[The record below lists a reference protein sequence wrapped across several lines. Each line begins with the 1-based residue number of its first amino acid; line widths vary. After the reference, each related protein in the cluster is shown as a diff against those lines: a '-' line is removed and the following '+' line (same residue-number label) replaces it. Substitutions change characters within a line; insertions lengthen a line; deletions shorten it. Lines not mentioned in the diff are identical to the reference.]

1 MYKSILLFLF
11 SLSITFSEDNLNS
24 WIKQIPKPWT
34 LSQKNLDTHLR
45 DFHRKFPNFYDR
57 LIALNLWRIGTPYGI
72 FCLGEEKGFDK
83 DPIIRIDTSDCTV
96 HVLTTLAFAES
107 ESFNEARG
115 SMIKLHYK
123 PDKNGKIEP
132 TYKSR
137 WHFTS
142 DRLLN
147 HPRTTDITSA
157 ICSSSDLETIEIE
170 LNRKENGK
178 QFLDLGWTSKELINF
193 IPLKR
198 LNDQI
203 MDKLPRVCGVAFVK
217 KSYFKNGIVI
227 AHEGYII
234 NNKNLIHASSKE
246 KMTVNV
252 DFLSYLFNK
261 GEDQFDGVMFYDIE
275 EG

>member
-24 WIKQIPKPWT
+24 WIKQIPKPWM
-34 LSQKNLDTHLR
+34 LSQKNLNTYLK

-142 DRLLN
+142 YRLLN
-147 HPRTTDITSA
+147 H
-157 ICSSSDLETIEIE
+157 L
-170 LNRKENGK
+170 
-178 QFLDLGWTSKELINF
+178 
-193 IPLKR
+193 LK
-198 LNDQI
+198 
-203 MDKLPRVCGVAFVK
+203 
-217 KSYFKNGIVI
+217 
-227 AHEGYII
+227 
-234 NNKNLIHASSKE
+234 
-246 KMTVNV
+246 
-252 DFLSYLFNK
+252 
-261 GEDQFDGVMFYDIE
+261 
-275 EG
+275 

>member
-11 SLSITFSEDNLNS
+11 SLTITFSEDNLNS
-24 WIKQIPKPWT
+24 WIKQIPKPWM
-34 LSQKNLDTHLR
+34 LSQKNLDTRLK
-45 DFHRKFPNFYDR
+45 DFHRKFPNFHDR

-72 FCLGEEKGFDK
+72 FCLGEERGFDK

-107 ESFNEARG
+107 ESFNEARD

-178 QFLDLGWTSKELINF
+178 QFLDLGWTSKELINY

-203 MDKLPRVCGVAFVK
+203 MDKLPRICGVAFVK

-252 DFLSYLFNK
+252 DFHSYLFNK

>member
-1 MYKSILLFLF
+1 VYKSILLFLF

-24 WIKQIPKPWT
+24 WINQIPKPWM
-34 LSQKNLDTHLR
+34 LSQKKLDTHLKE
-45 DFHRKFPNFYDR
+45 FHRKFPNFYDR

-72 FCLGEEKGFDK
+72 FCLGEERGFDK

-123 PDKNGKIEP
+123 PDKKGKIEP

-157 ICSSSDLETIEIE
+157 ICSSSDLETVEIE

-178 QFLDLGWTSKELINF
+178 QFLDLGWTSKKLINF
-193 IPLKR
+193 IPLER
-198 LNDQI
+198 LNYQI
-203 MDKLPRVCGVAFVK
+203 MNKLPRICGVAFVK
-217 KSYFKNGIVI
+217 KSYFKNGIVV
-227 AHEGYII
+227 AHEGYVI

-261 GEDQFDGVMFYDIE
+261 SEYQFDGVMFYDIKE
-275 EG
+275 E

>member
-1 MYKSILLFLF
+1 MYKSFLLFLF
-11 SLSITFSEDNLNS
+11 SLSITFSDDNLNS
-24 WIKQIPKPWT
+24 WIKQIPKPWV
-34 LSQKNLDTHLR
+34 LSQKKLDTYLK
-45 DFHRKFPNFYDR
+45 DFHKKFPNFHDR
-57 LIALNLWRIGTPYGI
+57 LIALNFWRIGTPYGI
-72 FCLGEEKGFDK
+72 FCLGEERGFDK

-96 HVLTTLAFAES
+96 HVLTTIAFAES
-107 ESFNEARG
+107 ESFNEAHH

-147 HPRTTDITSA
+147 HSRTTDITST
-157 ICSSSDLETIEIE
+157 ICPSSDLVTIEIE

-193 IPLKR
+193 IPVKKI
-198 LNDQI
+198 NNQI
-203 MDKLPRVCGVAFVK
+203 MQKLPKICGVAFVK

-227 AHEGYII
+227 AHEGYVI
-234 NNKNLIHASSKE
+234 NKKNLIHASSKE

-252 DFLSYLFNK
+252 DFLAYLSEK
-261 GEDQFDGVMFYDIE
+261 KEDQFDGVMFFDIK

>member
-1 MYKSILLFLF
+1 MALHY
-11 SLSITFSEDNLNS
+11 
-24 WIKQIPKPWT
+24 QIIWLK
-34 LSQKNLDTHLR
+34 KNTSKN
-45 DFHRKFPNFYDR
+45 RKFPNFYDR
-57 LIALNLWRIGTPYGI
+57 LIAINLWRIGTPYGI
-72 FCLGEEKGFDK
+72 FCLGEENGFDK

-157 ICSSSDLETIEIE
+157 ICSSSDLETVEIE
-170 LNRKENGK
+170 LNRKENIA
-178 QFLDLGWTSKELINF
+178 F
-193 IPLKR
+193 KR
-198 LNDQI
+198 WNRTL
-203 MDKLPRVCGVAFVK
+203 
-217 KSYFKNGIVI
+217 S
-227 AHEGYII
+227 
-234 NNKNLIHASSKE
+234 NL
-246 KMTVNV
+246 
-252 DFLSYLFNK
+252 LSQGRCF
-261 GEDQFDGVMFYDIE
+261 
-275 EG
+275 

>member
-11 SLSITFSEDNLNS
+11 SLSITYFEDNLNS
-24 WIKQIPKPWT
+24 WINQIPKPWM
-34 LSQKNLDTHLR
+34 LSQKNLDTRLK

-107 ESFNEARG
+107 KSFNEARS

-193 IPLKR
+193 IPLER

-203 MDKLPRVCGVAFVK
+203 MNKLPKICGVAFVK

-227 AHEGYII
+227 AHEGYVI

-261 GEDQFDGVMFYDIE
+261 SENQFDGVMFYDIK

>member
-11 SLSITFSEDNLNS
+11 SLSITFSQDNLNS
-24 WIKQIPKPWT
+24 WFKQIPKPWM

-45 DFHRKFPNFYDR
+45 DFHRKFPNFQDR
-57 LIALNLWRIGTPYGI
+57 LIALNFWRIGTPYRI
-72 FCLGEEKGFDK
+72 FCLGEERGFDK

-107 ESFNEARG
+107 ESFNEARS

-157 ICSSSDLETIEIE
+157 ICLSSDLETIEIE

-178 QFLDLGWTSKELINF
+178 QFLDLGWTSKKLINF
-193 IPLKR
+193 IPLER
-198 LNDQI
+198 LNYQF
-203 MDKLPRVCGVAFVK
+203 MNKLPKICGVAFVK

-227 AHEGYII
+227 AHEGYVI

-261 GEDQFDGVMFYDIE
+261 SEYQFDGVMFYDIKE
-275 EG
+275 E

>member
-11 SLSITFSEDNLNS
+11 SLTITFSEDNLNS
-24 WIKQIPKPWT
+24 WIKQIPKPWM
-34 LSQKNLDTHLR
+34 LSQKNLDTRLK
-45 DFHRKFPNFYDR
+45 DFHRKFPNFHDR

-72 FCLGEEKGFDK
+72 FCLGEERGFDK

-147 HPRTTDITSA
+147 HSRTTDITSA
-157 ICSSSDLETIEIE
+157 ICSSSDLETVEIE

-178 QFLDLGWTSKELINF
+178 QFLNLGWTSKELINF
-193 IPLKR
+193 IPLEK

-203 MDKLPRVCGVAFVK
+203 MDKLPKICGVAFVK
-217 KSYFKNGIVI
+217 KSYFKNGIAI

-234 NNKNLIHASSKE
+234 NNKSRKVGFGARWASSGRGRCRPLTGNLK
-246 KMTVNV
+246 KSDVGILV
-252 DFLSYLFNK
+252 L
-261 GEDQFDGVMFYDIE
+261 V
-275 EG
+275 

>member
-1 MYKSILLFLF
+1 MYRSILLFLF
-11 SLSITFSEDNLNS
+11 SLTITLSEDNLNS
-24 WIKQIPKPWT
+24 WIDQIPKPWM
-34 LSQKNLDTHLR
+34 LSQKNLDTRLK
-45 DFHRKFPNFYDR
+45 DFHRKFPNFHDR

-72 FCLGEEKGFDK
+72 FCLGEEKGFDE

-107 ESFNEARG
+107 ESFNEARY

-157 ICSSSDLETIEIE
+157 ICSFSHLETVEIE

-193 IPLKR
+193 IPLER
-198 LNDQI
+198 LNEQI
-203 MDKLPRVCGVAFVK
+203 MDRLPRICGVAFVK

-261 GEDQFDGVMFYDIE
+261 SENQFDGVMFYDIK

>member
-1 MYKSILLFLF
+1 MYKGILLFLF
-11 SLSITFSEDNLNS
+11 SLSITFSEENLNS
-24 WIKQIPKPWT
+24 WIIQIPKPWM
-34 LSQKNLDTHLR
+34 LSQKNLDTRLK

-72 FCLGEEKGFDK
+72 FCLGEERGFDK

-123 PDKNGKIEP
+123 ADKNGKIEP

-147 HPRTTDITSA
+147 HSRTTDITST
-157 ICSSSDLETIEIE
+157 ICPSSDLETVEIE

-178 QFLDLGWTSKELINF
+178 QFLDLGWTSKELISY
-193 IPLKR
+193 IPSKR

-203 MDKLPRVCGVAFVK
+203 MDKLPRICGVAFVK
-217 KSYFKNGIVI
+217 KSYFRNGIVI
-227 AHEGYII
+227 AHEGYVI

-261 GEDQFDGVMFYDIE
+261 SENQFDGVMFYDIK

>member
-11 SLSITFSEDNLNS
+11 SLSITFSEDNPNS
-24 WIKQIPKPWT
+24 WIKQIPKPWM
-34 LSQKNLDTHLR
+34 LSQKNLNTHLK

-96 HVLTTLAFAES
+96 HVLTTIAFAES

-132 TYKSR
+132 TYRSR

-157 ICSSSDLETIEIE
+157 ICSFSDLETI
-170 LNRKENGK
+170 
-178 QFLDLGWTSKELINF
+178 LDLGWTSKELINY
-193 IPLKR
+193 IPLKK
-198 LNDQI
+198 LNNQI
-203 MDKLPRVCGVAFVK
+203 MDKLPRICGVAFVK

-227 AHEGYII
+227 AHEGYVI

-261 GEDQFDGVMFYDIE
+261 SEYQFDGVMFYDIKE
-275 EG
+275 E

>member
-1 MYKSILLFLF
+1 MHKSILPFLF
-11 SLSITFSEDNLNS
+11 SLSFAFSEDNSYS
-24 WIKQIPKPWT
+24 WIKKIPKPWE
-34 LSQKNLDTHLR
+34 LSQKSLDTHLKK
-45 DFHRKFPNFYDR
+45 FHRKFPNFHDR

-72 FCLGEEKGFDK
+72 FCLGEERGVDK

-96 HVLTTLAFAES
+96 HVLTTIAFAES
-107 ESFNEARG
+107 KSFNEARH

-123 PDKNGKIEP
+123 PGKNGEIEP

-142 DRLLN
+142 DRILN
-147 HPRTTDITSA
+147 HPRTPDMTST
-157 ICSSSDLETIEIE
+157 ICAFSDLESIEIE
-170 LNRKENGK
+170 LNKRENGK

-193 IPLKR
+193 IPVKKI
-198 LNDQI
+198 NNQI
-203 MDKLPRVCGVAFVK
+203 MQKLPKVCGVAFVK

-227 AHEGYII
+227 AHEGYVI
-234 NNKNLIHASSKE
+234 NKKNLIHASSKE

-252 DFLSYLFNK
+252 DFLAYLSGK
-261 GEDQFDGVMFYDIE
+261 KEDQFDGVMFFDIK

>member
-1 MYKSILLFLF
+1 
-11 SLSITFSEDNLNS
+11 ITFSEDNLNS
-24 WIKQIPKPWT
+24 WIKQIPKPWM
-34 LSQKNLDTHLR
+34 LSQKNLDTLLK

-72 FCLGEEKGFDK
+72 FCLGEEVGVDK

-96 HVLTTLAFAES
+96 HVLTTIAFAES
-107 ESFNEARG
+107 QSFKEARY

-147 HPRTTDITSA
+147 HSRTTDITSI
-157 ICSSSDLETIEIE
+157 ICTPSDLETIEIE
-170 LNRKENGK
+170 LNRKQNGK

-193 IPLKR
+193 IPLER
-198 LNDQI
+198 VNNQI
-203 MDKLPRVCGVAFVK
+203 MDKLPRICGVAFVK

-227 AHEGYII
+227 AHEGYVI

-252 DFLSYLFNK
+252 DFYSYLFERK
-261 GEDQFDGVMFYDIE
+261 EDQFDGVMFYEIN